1 MSGFKRA
8 PVGTKPETKSES
20 AFIEAAGKPAVTTVL
35 PWVGLDDEKSRELYN
50 LRFTAAEKAK
60 LEYIVANTK
69 FKSMQEYCMHILKPA
84 MDAEIARL
92 TGETESQPR

>member
-1 MSGFKRA
+1 MRGFKRA
-8 PVGTKPETKSES
+8 PGGTKTEARSES
-20 AFIEAAGKPAVTTVL
+20 AFIESAGKPAVTTVL

-84 MDAEIARL
+84 MDADIARL
-92 TGETESQPR
+92 MGETDSGHG

>member
-8 PVGTKPETKSES
+8 PGGAKPEAKSES
-20 AFIEAAGKPAVTTVL
+20 AFIEAAGKPAINTVL

-60 LEYIVANTK
+60 LEFIVENTK
-69 FKSMQEYCMHILKPA
+69 FKSMQEYCMHVLKPEIN
-84 MDAEIARL
+84 AEIARL
-92 TGETESQPR
+92 TGEADSEER

>member
-8 PVGTKPETKSES
+8 PAGAKPEVRSES

-60 LEYIVANTK
+60 LEFIVENTK

-84 MDAEIARL
+84 IDAEIAHL
-92 TGETESQPR
+92 TGVGDE